1 MAHPVGARPAAKPP
15 GRRDR
20 SSPGRRDRS
29 YHHGDLHQALIA
41 ATEAILVERGV
52 DGFTL
57 REAARRVGV
66 TPAAPAHHFGSAAG
80 LLTEVALLGFQAL
93 HDHLIDA
100 AKAAGASPAEQ
111 ARALGHGY
119 VRFARA
125 HPARFQLMFRMNRLL
140 EDDPR
145 LVAACGAAESELE
158 RATRAYRGLDADTPL
173 DAQMKAEMLGG
184 WSLVHGFA
192 HLALEGRFDDAAGD
206 ADIET
211 FLRDTLD
218 AILRRHFP

>member
-1 MAHPVGARPAAKPP
+1 MARTVGVRPRARPAVSRPT
-15 GRRDR
+15 
-20 SSPGRRDRS
+20 S
-29 YHHGDLHQALIA
+29 YHHGDLHQALVA
-41 ATEAILVERGV
+41 ATEAILAERGV

-93 HDHLIDA
+93 QEHLVA
-100 AKAAGASPAEQ
+100 AAAAAADSPAER
-111 ARALGHGY
+111 ARALGRGY

-125 HPARFQLMFRMNRLL
+125 HPARFQLMFRMNRLV

-145 LVAACGAAESELE
+145 LVAACSAAQAELE
-158 RATRAYRGLDADTPL
+158 QASRAYRGLAADMPL
-173 DAQMKAEMLGG
+173 DAQMKAEMLGA

-192 HLALEGRFDDAAGD
+192 HLALEGRFDDAAGGADVD
-206 ADIET
+206 A

-218 AILRRHFP
+218 TILRRHFP

>member
-1 MAHPVGARPAAKPP
+1 MARPVGVRPATRGP
-15 GRRDR
+15 GSR
-20 SSPGRRDRS
+20 PTS
-29 YHHGDLHQALIA
+29 YHHGDLHQALVA

-66 TPAAPAHHFGSAAG
+66 TAAAPAHHFGSAAG

-93 HDHLIDA
+93 QEYLAEAAASAGDA
-100 AKAAGASPAEQ
+100 PAAR

-125 HPARFQLMFRMNRLL
+125 HPARFQLMFRMNRLV

-145 LVAACGAAESELE
+145 LLAACEAAEAELE
-158 RATRAYRGLDADTPL
+158 RATRDYRGLPPDAPL
-173 DAQMKAEMLGG
+173 DPQIQAEMLGA

-192 HLALEGRFDDAAGD
+192 HLALEGRFDDAAGS

-211 FLRDTLD
+211 FLRDTLEV
-218 AILRRHFP
+218 ILRRHFP